1 MNVIKVRGLSM
12 NIIVINGPNLNM
24 LGKRET
30 SVYGNDTLMDLEN
43 YIKKEFNDIN
53 IEFFQSNYEGAII
66 EMLHKVNE
74 GYDGVVLNPGAFTHY
89 SYAIHD
95 AIKSIKTKVVEVHI
109 SNVYQREEFRHK
121 SVTAPACIGQISG
134 FGFYGYILGIN
145 AIINSNN

>member
-1 MNVIKVRGLSM
+1 M

-66 EMLHKVNE
+66 EMLDKVNE

>member
-1 MNVIKVRGLSM
+1 M

-30 SVYGNDTLMDLEN
+30 SVYGNKTLKDLED
-43 YIKKEFNDIN
+43 YIKKEFTDNIN

-66 EMLHKVNE
+66 DMLHKANE
-74 GYDGVVLNPGAFTHY
+74 EFNGVVLNPGAFTHY

-145 AIINSNN
+145 AIINSND

>member
-1 MNVIKVRGLSM
+1 M

-74 GYDGVVLNPGAFTHY
+74 
-89 SYAIHD
+89 
-95 AIKSIKTKVVEVHI
+95 
-109 SNVYQREEFRHK
+109 
-121 SVTAPACIGQISG
+121 
-134 FGFYGYILGIN
+134 
-145 AIINSNN
+145 

>member
-1 MNVIKVRGLSM
+1 M

>member
-1 MNVIKVRGLSM
+1 M

-30 SVYGNDTLMDLEN
+30 SIYGNDTLRDLEN
-43 YIKKEFNDIN
+43 YIKKEFNDNIN
-53 IEFFQSNYEGAII
+53 IKFFQSNYEGAII
-66 EMLHKVNE
+66 DMLHKANE
-74 GYDGVVLNPGAFTHY
+74 EFDGVVLNPGAFTHY

-109 SNVYQREEFRHK
+109 SNVYQREECRQK
-121 SVTAPACIGQISG
+121 IVTAPACIGQISG